1 LEEITMD
8 RYYLRLAVA
17 ALLIASASQPLT
29 AANETGSQDVQ
40 TELQQLQQ
48 SLRLLRQ
55 DYEARIAALEARLA
69 AAEQSAVAITQSQ
82 QAQVAV
88 QSAIQ
93 PESLAL
99 PGSRV
104 SSAESRASATT
115 SNAFNPAIGVIFQGQ
130 AWHFKEDPDQY
141 RIPAFPLGG
150 EAGLLDQGLALGETE
165 IDISANVDDLF
176 TAWLTV
182 PIMVEDGETDIEIE
196 EAWLETTALPAGFS
210 ARFGRMFSA
219 IGYLNS
225 IHSHAWD
232 FADQPLVYQ
241 AFLGEQYID
250 DGVQLRWLA
259 PTDTYWELGG
269 EVLRGGGYPAQG
281 ATNGGVGSQT
291 LFSRWGGDVG
301 SSNSWLA
308 GLSYLH
314 AESDDRQSGNAD
326 APLTFNG
333 NTDLLI
339 GQMLWKWSPQGNW
352 KQRNLSLQ
360 SEVMWRNEDGRYR
373 FANDTSAVLD
383 NDQYGFYLQAI
394 YQPFPQWRIG
404 ARYDWLSSNDPG
416 AEFANTGLAAVG
428 GSPQRYTVMLDWSH
442 SEFSRL
448 RFQYSRDQAG
458 LLNDNQW
465 GLQYILSIGAHGAHS
480 F

>member
-1 LEEITMD
+1 MD
-8 RYYLRLAVA
+8 GRLYQAAVA
-17 ALLIASASQPLT
+17 AVLIAITTSPLH
-29 AANETGSQDVQ
+29 AADDAGAPPLQA
-40 TELQQLQQ
+40 ELLQLQQ
-48 SLRLLRQ
+48 AVQQLRQ
-55 DYEARIAALEARLA
+55 DYEARIAELEARLA
-69 AAEQSAVAITQSQ
+69 VAEQRSAVAITSSQ

-88 QSAIQ
+88 QSTTQ
-93 PESLAL
+93 PESSAL
-99 PGSRV
+99 PGSR
-104 SSAESRASATT
+104 SSTATSRAAATT
-115 SNAFNPAIGVIFQGQ
+115 GNAFNPAIGVIFQGQ

-141 RIPAFPLGG
+141 RIPGFPLGG

-182 PIMVEDGETDIEIE
+182 PITVADGEADIEVE
-196 EAWLETTALPAGFS
+196 EAWLETMALPAGFS
-210 ARFGRMFSA
+210 VRFGRMFSA

-225 IHSHAWD
+225 VHAHAWD

-241 AFLGEQYID
+241 AFLGSQYID

-281 ATNGGVGSQT
+281 AANGGVGSQT

-339 GQMLWKWSPQGNW
+339 AQMLWKWSPQGNW
-352 KQRNLSLQ
+352 RQRNLILQ
-360 SEVMWRNEDGRYR
+360 SEVMWRNETGRYQ
-373 FANDTSAVLD
+373 FADDASALLD
-383 NDQYGFYLQAI
+383 QDQYGFYLQAI
-394 YQPFPQWRIG
+394 YQPLPQWRIG

-416 AEFANTGLAAVG
+416 LQFTDTELAAVG
-428 GSPQRYTVMLDWSH
+428 GSPQRYTLMLDWSH

-448 RFQYSRDQAG
+448 RFQYSRDLAG
-458 LLNDNQW
+458 LVDDNQW